1 MKRKQ
6 VAQVAIGDNLRLE
19 NKDGTLR
26 YICAC
31 GHILGPGEVNYKE
44 HCLVKESSAS
54 AADPV
59 AAYDR
64 EMAGK
69 MCSRIFLPR
78 MRLQACHGGGAA
90 GRSLPVG
97 YPAANLRRDSI
108 CRP

>member
-6 VAQVAIGDNLRLE
+6 VAIGDKLRLE

-44 HCLVKESSAS
+44 HCLVKESPAS

-59 AAYDR
+59 GGPYDR

-69 MCSRIFLPR
+69 MCFREFFCPGCGSRLATEVARRGDPYLWDI
-78 MRLQACHGGGAA
+78 RLQ
-90 GRSLPVG
+90 
-97 YPAANLRRDSI
+97 I
-108 CRP
+108 